1 MIILDVG
8 LSILN
13 RHSSIVNPQFWTM
26 TSLSRRYS
34 QFFTPTLKEI
44 PAEAEIISHQLMLRA
59 GMIRKLAAGI
69 YTYLP
74 FGLRALK
81 RVESIVREEMD
92 RAGAIEVLL
101 PGVQPGDLWM
111 ESGRWDQYGPELLR
125 FRDRHNRESCLGP
138 THEEVITDLVRR
150 EIHSYKQLP
159 INLYQIQ
166 TKFRDEIRPRFGV
179 MRAREFIMK
188 DAYSFD
194 IDEEGANRSYERM
207 YVAYEA
213 IFRRCGLKFRAVEAD
228 TGPIGG
234 SFSHEF
240 MVLSDT
246 GEDDIVSCQNCPYA
260 SNLEKAEILSREDD
274 SKHTEREEELQV
286 VDTPGIRTVDEVTKF
301 LSVRPEKLVK
311 TLIYQTEHGPIA
323 ALVRGDHELNETK
336 LRNVLNVQ
344 ELTMADPETVFDVTG
359 APMGFAGAIGL
370 QVKKVADFALKEMKN
385 MVMGA
390 NEEDKHILNVN
401 EGRDFQVETYA
412 DLRMITSSDP
422 CPRCGGELLFGKGIE
437 VGHVFKLGTKYS
449 TALKADFL
457 DRNGQE
463 TPFVMGCYGIG
474 IGRIVAAAI
483 EQSHDENGIIFPIS
497 ISPFEV
503 TILPLEMHEAHVR
516 EVAENLYQQ
525 LSDLGLT
532 VFIDDRDERPGF
544 KLKDADLLGI
554 PVRVTVSLRTLKK
567 DAIEIKVRSKPDL
580 RLIPVDKAPK
590 AVKEVVQILYDSLN

>member
-1 MIILDVG
+1 MA
-8 LSILN
+8 
-13 RHSSIVNPQFWTM
+13 
-26 TSLSRRYS
+26 SLSRRYS
-34 QFFTPTLKEI
+34 QFFTPTLKET

-246 GEDDIVSCQNCPYA
+246 GEDDIVSCKNCPYA
-260 SNLEKAEILSREDD
+260 SNLEKAEILSREND

-311 TLIYQTEHGPIA
+311 TLIYQTEHGPMA

-516 EVAENLYQQ
+516 EVAENLCQQ

-590 AVKEVVQILYDSLN
+590 AVKEVVQVLYDSLN

>member
-1 MIILDVG
+1 MTYDVTY
-8 LSILN
+8 I
-13 RHSSIVNPQFWTM
+13 M

-34 QFFTPTLKEI
+34 QFFTPTLKET

-311 TLIYQTEHGPIA
+311 TLIYQTEHGPMA

-370 QVKKVADFALKEMKN
+370 EVKKVADFAVKEMKN

-516 EVAENLYQQ
+516 EVAENLCQQ

-590 AVKEVVQILYDSLN
+590 AVKEVVQVLYDSLN

>member
-1 MIILDVG
+1 MTYDVTY
-8 LSILN
+8 I
-13 RHSSIVNPQFWTM
+13 M

-34 QFFTPTLKEI
+34 QFFTPTLKET

-213 IFRRCGLKFRAVEAD
+213 IFRRCGLKFRVVEAD

-311 TLIYQTEHGPIA
+311 TLIYQTEHGPMA

-516 EVAENLYQQ
+516 EVAENLCQQ

-590 AVKEVVQILYDSLN
+590 AVKEVVQVLYDSLN

>member
-1 MIILDVG
+1 MA
-8 LSILN
+8 SI
-13 RHSSIVNPQFWTM
+13 
-26 TSLSRRYS
+26 SRRHS

-74 FGLRALK
+74 FGLRAIK
-81 RVESIVREEMD
+81 KVENIVREEMD

-101 PGVQPGDLWM
+101 PGVQPSDLWM
-111 ESGRWDQYGPELLR
+111 ESGRWDHYGPELLR

-194 IDEEGANRSYERM
+194 IDEEGSSKSYERM

-234 SFSHEF
+234 SSSHEF

-260 SNLEKAEILSREDD
+260 SNLEKAEVLAREDD
-274 SKHTEREEELQV
+274 SSNTEREKGLRV
-286 VDTPGIRTVDEVTKF
+286 VDTPGIKTIDELTRF

-323 ALVRGDHELNETK
+323 ALIRGDHELNETK

-344 ELTMADPETVFDVTG
+344 ELTMADPETVFDVTD

-370 QVKKVADFALKEMKN
+370 KVRKVADFALKEMKN

-390 NEEDKHILNVN
+390 NQEDKHILNVN
-401 EGRDFQVETYA
+401 EGRDFQVEKYA

-422 CPRCGGELLFGKGIE
+422 CPRCGGVLRFGKGIE
-437 VGHVFKLGTKYS
+437 VGHIFKLGTKYS
-449 TALKADFL
+449 KALKANFL

-463 TPFVMGCYGIG
+463 TPIIMGCYGIG
-474 IGRIVAAAI
+474 IERTVAAAI
-483 EQSHDENGIIFPIS
+483 EQSHDENGIIFPVS
-497 ISPFEV
+497 ICPFEV
-503 TILPLEMHEAHVR
+503 TILPLEIHESHVR
-516 EVAENLYQQ
+516 KVAENLYQH

-532 VFIDDRDERPGF
+532 VFLDDRGERPGF

-567 DAIEIKVRSKPDL
+567 DDIEIKLRSKPDL
-580 RLIPVDKAPK
+580 RLIPASNAPK
-590 AVKEVVQILYDSLN
+590 AVKEVVQGLYDSLK

>member
-1 MIILDVG
+1 MA
-8 LSILN
+8 
-13 RHSSIVNPQFWTM
+13 T
-26 TSLSRRYS
+26 LSRRFS
-34 QFFTPTLKEI
+34 QFFAPTLKEI

-74 FGLRALK
+74 SGWRALK
-81 RVESIVREEMD
+81 KVENIVREEMD
-92 RAGAIEVLL
+92 RAGAIELLL
-101 PGVQPGDLWM
+101 PGVQPGELWM
-111 ESGRWDQYGPELLR
+111 ESGRWDHYGPELLR

-207 YVAYEA
+207 YAAYEA
-213 IFRRCGLKFRAVEAD
+213 IFTRCGLRFRAVEAD

-240 MVLSDT
+240 MVLSGT
-246 GEDDIVSCQNCPYA
+246 GEDDIVSCQNCHYA
-260 SNLEKAEILSREDD
+260 SNLEKAEILAREDD
-274 SKHTEREEELQV
+274 SKSTEREKGLQV
-286 VDTPGIRTVDEVTKF
+286 VDTPGMRTVDEVTRF

-344 ELTMADPETVFDVTG
+344 DLTMADPETVLDVTG

-370 QVKKVADFALKEMKN
+370 QVRKVADFALKEMKN

-390 NEEDKHILNVN
+390 NENDKHILNVN
-401 EGRDFQVETYA
+401 EGRDFQVEDYA
-412 DLRMITSSDP
+412 DLRMITPSDP
-422 CPRCGGELLFGKGIE
+422 CPRCGGDLLFGKGIE

-449 TALKADFL
+449 KALKANFL
-457 DRNGQE
+457 DKNGQE
-463 TPFVMGCYGIG
+463 MPFLMGCYGIG
-474 IGRIVAAAI
+474 IGRTVAAAI

-516 EVAENLYQQ
+516 EVAGNLYEQ

-532 VFIDDRDERPGF
+532 VFLDDRDERPGF
-544 KLKDADLLGI
+544 KLKDADLLGT

-567 DAIEIKVRSKPDL
+567 DAIEIKLRSKPDL
-580 RLIPVDKAPK
+580 RLIPLNNAPK
-590 AVKEVVQILYDSLN
+590 AVNEVVQDLYDSLK

>member
-1 MIILDVG
+1 MTYDVTY
-8 LSILN
+8 I
-13 RHSSIVNPQFWTM
+13 M

-34 QFFTPTLKEI
+34 QFFTPTLKET

-260 SNLEKAEILSREDD
+260 SNLEKAEILSRADD

-311 TLIYQTEHGPIA
+311 TLICQTEHGPIA

-344 ELTMADPETVFDVTG
+344 GLTMADPETVFDVTG

-516 EVAENLYQQ
+516 EVAENLCQQ

-590 AVKEVVQILYDSLN
+590 AAKEVVQVLYDSLN

>member
-1 MIILDVG
+1 
-8 LSILN
+8 
-13 RHSSIVNPQFWTM
+13 
-26 TSLSRRYS
+26 
-34 QFFTPTLKEI
+34 
-44 PAEAEIISHQLMLRA
+44 
-59 GMIRKLAAGI
+59 MIRKLAAGI

-74 FGLRALK
+74 FGLRAIK
-81 RVESIVREEMD
+81 KVENIVREEMD

-101 PGVQPGDLWM
+101 PGVQPADLWM
-111 ESGRWDQYGPELLR
+111 ESGRWDHYGPELLR

-150 EIHSYKQLP
+150 EVHSYKQLP
-159 INLYQIQ
+159 INLYQVQ

-194 IDEEGANRSYERM
+194 IDEEGASKSYERM

-228 TGPIGG
+228 TGSIGG

-240 MVLSDT
+240 MVLSNS

-260 SNLEKAEILSREDD
+260 SNLEKAEVLAREDD
-274 SKHTEREEELQV
+274 SSNTEREKGLRV
-286 VDTPGIRTVDEVTKF
+286 VDTPGIKTIDKVAEF

-323 ALVRGDHELNETK
+323 ALIRGDHELNETK
-336 LRNVLNVQ
+336 LSNVLNVQ
-344 ELTMADPETVFDVTG
+344 ELTMADLETVFDVTG

-370 QVKKVADFALKEMKN
+370 KIRKVADFALKEMKN

-390 NEEDKHILNVN
+390 NQEDRHILNVN
-401 EGRDFQVETYA
+401 EGRDFQVEKYA

-437 VGHVFKLGTKYS
+437 VGHIFKLGTKYS
-449 TALKADFL
+449 KALKANFL

-463 TPFVMGCYGIG
+463 TPIIMGCYGIG
-474 IGRIVAAAI
+474 IERTVAAAI
-483 EQSHDENGIIFPIS
+483 EQSHDENGIIFPVS
-497 ISPFEV
+497 ICPFEV
-503 TILPLEMHEAHVR
+503 TILPLEVHGSHVR
-516 EVAENLYQQ
+516 EVAENLYQH
-525 LSDLGLT
+525 LSDLGVT
-532 VFIDDRDERPGF
+532 VFLDDRDERPGF

-567 DAIEIKVRSKPDL
+567 DAVEIKLRSKPDL
-580 RLIPVDKAPK
+580 RLIPASNAPK
-590 AVKEVVQILYDSLN
+590 AVKEVVQGLYDSLK

>member
-1 MIILDVG
+1 MGAI
-8 LSILN
+8 
-13 RHSSIVNPQFWTM
+13 
-26 TSLSRRYS
+26 SRRYS
-34 QFFTPTLKEI
+34 QFFIPTLKEI
-44 PAEAEIISHQLMLRA
+44 PAEAELISHQLMLRA

-69 YTYLP
+69 YNYLP
-74 FGLRALK
+74 FGLIAIK
-81 RVESIVREEMD
+81 KVEGIVREEMD

-111 ESGRWDQYGPELLR
+111 ESGRWDYYGPELLR

-179 MRAREFIMK
+179 MRAREFTMK

-194 IDEEGANRSYERM
+194 IDEGGANRSYERM
-207 YVAYEA
+207 YAAYEA

-240 MVLSDT
+240 MVLANS
-246 GEDDIVSCQNCPYA
+246 GEDEIVSCQNCNYA
-260 SNLEKAEILSREDD
+260 SNLEKAEVVVRQCD
-274 SKHTEREEELQV
+274 SKCTEREKELRV
-286 VDTPGIRTVDEVTKF
+286 VDTPEIKTVDEVTKF
-301 LSVRPEKLVK
+301 LSIGPEKLVK
-311 TLIYQTEHGPIA
+311 TLIYQTEHGPVA

-344 ELTMADPETVFDVTG
+344 ELAMADPETVSDVTG

-370 QVKKVADFALKEMKN
+370 EVRKVADLALKEMKN

-390 NEEDKHILNVN
+390 NEKDRHILNVN
-401 EGRDFQVETYA
+401 EGRDFQVEKYA
-412 DLRMITSSDP
+412 DLRMITPSDP
-422 CPRCGGELLFGKGIE
+422 CPRCGGELRFGKGIE
-437 VGHVFKLGTKYS
+437 VGHIFKLGTKYS
-449 TALKADFL
+449 KALNANFL
-457 DRNGQE
+457 DRSGRE
-463 TPFVMGCYGIG
+463 TPIIMGCYGIG
-474 IGRIVAAAI
+474 IERIVAAAI
-483 EQSHDENGIIFPIS
+483 EQSHDENGIVFPVS

-503 TILPLEMHEAHVR
+503 MILALELHEARVR
-516 EVAENLYQQ
+516 KVAEDLYHN
-525 LSDLGLT
+525 LSDLGMG
-532 VFIDDRDERPGF
+532 VFLDDRDERPGF
-544 KLKDADLLGI
+544 KFKDADLLGI

-567 DAIEIKVRSKPDL
+567 DSVEIKLRPKPDL
-580 RLIPVDKAPK
+580 RLMPVDKAPK
-590 AVKEVVQILYDSLN
+590 AIKEVVQGLYDSLK

>member
-1 MIILDVG
+1 MTYDVTY
-8 LSILN
+8 I
-13 RHSSIVNPQFWTM
+13 M
-26 TSLSRRYS
+26 ASLSRRYS

-74 FGLRALK
+74 FGLTALK

-370 QVKKVADFALKEMKN
+370 EVKKVADFAVKEMKN

-516 EVAENLYQQ
+516 EVAENLCQQ

-590 AVKEVVQILYDSLN
+590 AVKEVVQVLYDSLN

>member
-1 MIILDVG
+1 
-8 LSILN
+8 
-13 RHSSIVNPQFWTM
+13 M

-260 SNLEKAEILSREDD
+260 SNLEKAEILSRADD

-344 ELTMADPETVFDVTG
+344 GLTMADPETVFDVTG

-516 EVAENLYQQ
+516 EVAENLCQQ

-590 AVKEVVQILYDSLN
+590 AVKEVVQVLYDSLN